1 MAKRQLTQ
9 EELVQMF
16 RPILEGVR
24 ARLRDA
30 SGGDPQLRW
39 GCGASSP
46 RSSRTTSGARPCSD

>member
-1 MAKRQLTQ
+1 MANRHLTQ

-30 SGGDPQLRW
+30 SGGDPQLL
-39 GCGASSP
+39 
-46 RSSRTTSGARPCSD
+46 